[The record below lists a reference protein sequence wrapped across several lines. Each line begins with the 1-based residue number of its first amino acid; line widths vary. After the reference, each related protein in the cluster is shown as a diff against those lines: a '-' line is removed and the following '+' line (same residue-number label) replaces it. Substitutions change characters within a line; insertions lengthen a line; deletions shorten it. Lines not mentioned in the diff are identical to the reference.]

1 MAKVTVL
8 CWQEI
13 PSAVEVKEGKT
24 TEKVQLSQRFLE
36 LIDMIAMRR
45 KLGGTDD
52 YLMQWRKEK
61 HPDRDGTAGD
71 VAKSVA
77 AEIEAQYEDIK
88 AAAIAASKG

>member
-24 TEKVQLSQRFLE
+24 TEKVQLSQRFME

-61 HPDRDGTAGD
+61 RPDREGTAGD
-71 VAKSVA
+71 VAKAVA
-77 AEIEAQYEDIK
+77 AEIEAQYDAIK
-88 AAAIAASKG
+88 DAAIAQSKG